1 MPRLVKAPHRLLG
14 SPRMVH
20 QVQPAGVASHAVN
33 EALKQ
38 SQIIED
44 GPRGIIEKLAEG
56 SFQSIMRITSQKG
69 TVRANHYHKHDS
81 HLCYL
86 VRGKIE
92 YVTREVGN
100 EQAPIHRM
108 TIQPGQLF
116 STPPMLVHAMVFLE
130 DSEFFCFT
138 TSPRRTQ
145 EDYEGD
151 VVRVMLV
158 DPASVHV

>member
-1 MPRLVKAPHRLLG
+1 MDQLVE
-14 SPRMVH
+14 
-20 QVQPAGVASHAVN
+20 PAEATGHAAD
-33 EALKQ
+33 EAIKQ

-44 GPRGIIEKLAEG
+44 SPRGIIEKLG
-56 SFQSIMRITSQKG
+56 HGNYQSILRITSQKG
-69 TVRANHYHKHDS
+69 TVRANHYHKRDS

-92 YVTREVGN
+92 YVTRAVGN
-100 EQAPIHRM
+100 DQAPVHRM

-116 STPPMLVHAMVFLE
+116 YTPPMLVHAMVFLE

-145 EDYEGD
+145 EDYEDD

-158 DPASVHV
+158 DPASVVG

>member
-1 MPRLVKAPHRLLG
+1 MNQSEKRESSTGRAADDVI
-14 SPRMVH
+14 
-20 QVQPAGVASHAVN
+20 
-33 EALKQ
+33 KQ
-38 SQIIED
+38 SQLIED
-44 GPRGIIEKLAEG
+44 SPRGIIEKLG
-56 SFQSIMRITSQKG
+56 HGNYQSILRITSQKG

-92 YVTREVGN
+92 YVTRDVGN
-100 EQAPIHRM
+100 DQAPSHRM

-116 STPPMLVHAMVFLE
+116 YTPPMLVHAMIFLE

-145 EDYEGD
+145 EDYEDD

-158 DPASVHV
+158 DPASVEARPRRD